1 MAVPEPSLA
10 AGPGGVEQRSIVQRL
25 RLKRIAKT
33 LVVLLLVAGVCSL
46 LGWDVSA
53 ALSSMWDS
61 IRNVGIGFLIA
72 ACVAKTVESLCNGY
86 AYTSI
91 LKASWPDSGVTFRKV
106 WGAYQGGTGINQIAP
121 ANAGTFVTLG
131 LYRATFSGTTIP
143 GLVAVIGVQ
152 TIMFAFFWLITVI
165 ILLLYRP
172 DTVDEQTGFL
182 DSIWDWL
189 GDHAFFSLLLV
200 VGGGFLIVFAVRV
213 FMPKLKEMWRDL
225 LDGAVILR
233 TPGRYLRGVALP
245 QTVGYAFRIAG
256 TATMM
261 AAFDIPVNVHT
272 VFLIIASHSIS
283 GMVTVTPG
291 GVGTTQALD
300 VLALQ
305 DYVSAS
311 VATAYSLAQDAVFS
325 AWNIVLGIF
334 AMSLGFGW
342 EQTKQVM
349 KDRGKIADQVRAE
362 EEAAKAGQAEEA
374 AGGTAKDTVEGA
386 KGPAT

>member
-1 MAVPEPSLA
+1 MAAPEPSLA
-10 AGPGGVEQRSIVQRL
+10 AGAGDIEHRSLAHRIHLRRIVVTVAVL
-25 RLKRIAKT
+25 
-33 LVVLLLVAGVCSL
+33 LVVGGVCSL
-46 LGWDVSA
+46 LGWDVRA

-72 ACVAKTVESLCNGY
+72 ACAAKTIESLCNGY

-91 LKASWPDSGVTFRKV
+91 LRASWPDSGVTFRKV

-131 LYRATFSGTTIP
+131 LYRATFAGTTVP

-152 TIMFAFFWLITVI
+152 TIMFAFFWLITLI
-165 ILLLYRP
+165 ILLFYRP
-172 DTVDEQTGFL
+172 DTVDQQTGFL
-182 DSIWDWL
+182 DSIGDWL
-189 GDHAFFSLLLV
+189 SAHAVFTFLLV
-200 VGGGFLIVFAVRV
+200 VGGGFLIALAVRV
-213 FMPKLKEMWRDL
+213 FLPKLKEMWRDL
-225 LDGAVILR
+225 LEGAAILR
-233 TPGRYLRGVALP
+233 TPGRYLRRVAFP
-245 QTVGYAFRIAG
+245 QTVGYCFRIVG

-272 VFLIIASHSIS
+272 VFLIVASHSIS

-334 AMSLGFGW
+334 AMCLGFGW

-349 KDRGKIADQVRAE
+349 KDRGKIAEQVKAE
-362 EEAAKAGQAEEA
+362 EEAAKAAKAEEA
-374 AGGTAKDTVEGA
+374 AAGTAKDTAEGA
-386 KGPAT
+386 PGPAT